1 MNKFAGVA
9 AFFAGAAVGA
19 AASWYFTKNK
29 YEQIAQEEINS
40 VKEAFLGAPCEEEEQ
55 EEGSPSEDEEDSSDE
70 VHTPVVAE
78 KPSIEEYVAM
88 VEDRGYTKYS
98 DAEKKEV
105 KPMEVNKKPYVIPPE
120 EFGEIDDYGTCS
132 LTYYAD
138 KVLADELDEMVE
150 NIEDAIGFESLTHFG
165 EYEDDSVFV
174 RNERLK
180 CDYEIL
186 LDVRKYTDVLK
197 KKPYKENFYDG
208 WPTE

>member
-1 MNKFAGVA
+1 MNKFAGIA
-9 AFFAGAAVGA
+9 AFIAGAAVG
-19 AASWYFTKNK
+19 SVTTWYLVKTK
-29 YEQIAQEEINS
+29 YEQIAQEEIDS
-40 VKEAFLGAPCEEEEQ
+40 VKEAFCSTPCEEENDYTDDE
-55 EEGSPSEDEEDSSDE
+55 EEDSSDE
-70 VHTPVVAE
+70 IHTPVVAE

-98 DAEKKEV
+98 DSEKKEV
-105 KPMEVNKKPYVIPPE
+105 QHMEVNKKPYVIPPE

-150 NIEDAIGFESLTHFG
+150 NIEDAVGFESLTHFG
-165 EYEDDSVFV
+165 EYEDDSVHV

-186 LDVRKYTDVLK
+186 LDSRKYVDVLK
-197 KKPYKENFYDG
+197 TKPYKESFYDG